1 MLEGLLE
8 LPKFNHKNM
17 LSLQSL
23 RDFWNSLNSIP
34 KIGKVFNRSESF
46 YFPKFNSSKNML
58 CLVKKKERL
67 FHSGLKFGTLK
78 KKERLFYFWF
88 EIRDSEEKGE
98 IIPFWFEIR
107 DSEEK
112 GEIIHFWFEIRHSEE
127 KGETIHFWFNKFE
140 PEKIGN

>member
-1 MLEGLLE
+1 MLERLLE
-8 LPKFNHKNM
+8 FPKFNHKNM

-88 EIRDSEEKGE
+88 EIWDSEEKRE
-98 IIPFWFEIR
+98 TIHFSLQIR
-107 DSEEK
+107 DFEEK
-112 GEIIHFWFEIRHSEE
+112 EETIHFWFEIMDSE
-127 KGETIHFWFNKFE
+127 
-140 PEKIGN
+140 